1 MKLKRTHIA
10 LGATSLGTLLSVTAA
25 SAASV
30 EVPEEIADLEN
41 GARNM
46 VSSARL
52 TMHYTLNGKTSSA
65 SGSATF
71 IAPNVLITVG
81 HNFLKLSKDNQS
93 GELMGNE
100 KENVYEWTT
109 PGGAKGTFTAK
120 DVHFF
125 DKVGFAKGFKNDLA
139 VIVLPNYQKSEG
151 SYGHLTDSYNSVKEG
166 DILNIFGY
174 PTGKFV
180 PLVNQKVERTDDYG
194 DGITG
199 VAYQGSYPGMSGGG
213 IFNTKGDLIGV
224 HQNGVVGQRSGGII
238 LSPKQLEWV
247 KAAIDGKLNN
257 GWGVDGGK
265 RVYFENGKKLVN
277 TVKKI
282 DGSYYRF
289 GPDGDAKAIK
299 VTLKAVKTEYVA
311 DPNLSGGE
319 HIVKRAGKGA
329 LVDDLGQEIEAGE
342 NAIVHVGT
350 KSKVVEKLLP
360 KKNYYV
366 VNPSLKKGESHV
378 LAKGED
384 GKEVVTTTYTL
395 NTDKGL
401 IVKDDKVV
409 NHPSDRLVEVSSKDE
424 AIGEELPLDHP
435 LRKDLKLIDVEKPKV
450 ETPKVEA
457 PKVEAPGTP
466 EKPKAPEAPVKP
478 NVETPKV
485 EAPIAPEKPKV
496 PEAPVK
502 PNVETPK
509 VATPV
514 APKKPKAPEAP
525 VQPKLDTPKVENPVL
540 PEKPKAPEAPVQP
553 KVETPKVEAPTAP
566 EKPKAPEAPVQPKL
580 DTPKVENPVLPE
592 KPKAPE
598 APVQP
603 KVDTP
608 KVTTPVAPE
617 KPKAPEAP
625 VQPKVETPKVDTPVA
640 PEKPK
645 APESPVQPKVNTP
658 KVEPPVA
665 PEKPKAPEGPVLPK
679 VNTPKVEAPV
689 TPEKPKAPDVQG
701 QHKLTDMVT
710 DNGDALIQSELPP
723 YSETGDALVQPELPE
738 YKGDINSTNTRF
750 DTRQNRNVDKHT
762 KTTDVI
768 TSSQSKS
775 KVLPQT
781 GDMSLVGIGLM
792 SLMGSVTIKKRKK

>member
-553 KVETPKVEAPTAP
+553 KV
-566 EKPKAPEAPVQPKL
+566 
-580 DTPKVENPVLPE
+580 
-592 KPKAPE
+592 
-598 APVQP
+598 
-603 KVDTP
+603 DTP

>member
-10 LGATSLGTLLSVTAA
+10 LSATSLGTLLWGTAA

-30 EVPEEIADLEN
+30 EVPEDVANLEN

-52 TMHYTLNGKTSSA
+52 TMHYKSNGNTSSA

-100 KENVYEWTT
+100 NENVYEWST

-139 VIVLPNYQKSEG
+139 VIILPNYQKSEG
-151 SYGHLTDSYNSVKEG
+151 SYGHLTDRYNPVKEG
-166 DILNIFGY
+166 DSLNIFGY

-247 KAAIDGKLNN
+247 RAAIDGKLNN

-265 RVYFENGKKLVN
+265 RVYFENGKKLIN
-277 TVKKI
+277 MVKKI

-289 GPDGDAKAIK
+289 GPDGDVKAIK
-299 VTLKAVKTEYVA
+299 VTRKAVKTEYVA
-311 DPNLSGGE
+311 DPNLDGGTQ
-319 HIVKRAGKGA
+319 IVKRAGKGG
-329 LVDDLGQEIEAGE
+329 LVDDLGQEIESGE

-350 KSKVVEKLLP
+350 KSKVVEKILP

-384 GKEVVTTTYTL
+384 GREVVTTTYTL
-395 NTDKGL
+395 TTDKGL
-401 IVKDDKVV
+401 VIKEDKVV
-409 NHPSDRLVEVSSKDE
+409 NHATDRLVEVSNKDN
-424 AIGEELPLDHP
+424 ASGEELPVNHP
-435 LRKDLKLIDVEKPKV
+435 LRKGLKLTEVEK
-450 ETPKVEA
+450 
-457 PKVEAPGTP
+457 P
-466 EKPKAPEAPVKP
+466 EKPKAPE
-478 NVETPKV
+478 
-485 EAPIAPEKPKV
+485 
-496 PEAPVK
+496 
-502 PNVETPK
+502 
-509 VATPV
+509 TPV
-514 APKKPKAPEAP
+514 
-525 VQPKLDTPKVENPVL
+525 
-540 PEKPKAPEAPVQP
+540 
-553 KVETPKVEAPTAP
+553 AP
-566 EKPKAPEAPVQPKL
+566 EKPKAPEAPIQPKVE
-580 DTPKVENPVLPE
+580 TPKVE
-592 KPKAPE
+592 
-598 APVQP
+598 
-603 KVDTP
+603 
-608 KVTTPVAPE
+608 TPVAPE

-625 VQPKVETPKVDTPVA
+625 VQPKVETPKLETSVVPKT
-640 PEKPK
+640 PK
-645 APESPVQPKVNTP
+645 ASVTSVLQKGETT
-658 KVEPPVA
+658 VA
-665 PEKPKAPEGPVLPK
+665 L
-679 VNTPKVEAPV
+679 
-689 TPEKPKAPDVQG
+689 D
-701 QHKLTDMVT
+701 KL
-710 DNGDALIQSELPP
+710 
-723 YSETGDALVQPELPE
+723 
-738 YKGDINSTNTRF
+738 
-750 DTRQNRNVDKHT
+750 
-762 KTTDVI
+762 
-768 TSSQSKS
+768 

-781 GDMSLVGIGLM
+781 GDMSVVGLGLM
-792 SLMGSVTIKKRKK
+792 SLIGALTSKKRKK

>member
-10 LGATSLGTLLSVTAA
+10 LGATSLGTLLSANAA

-30 EVPEEIADLEN
+30 EVPEEISDLEN

-52 TMHYTLNGKTSSA
+52 TMHYTVNGKTSSA

-151 SYGHLTDSYNSVKEG
+151 SYGHLTDSHNPVKEG

-277 TVKKI
+277 TVKKV

-299 VTLKAVKTEYVA
+299 VTLKSVKTEYVA
-311 DPNLSGGE
+311 DPNLNGGE
-319 HIVKRAGKGA
+319 QIVKRAGKGA

-342 NAIVHVGT
+342 HAIVHVGT

-395 NTDKGL
+395 TTDNGL
-401 IVKDDKVV
+401 TVKEDKVV
-409 NHPSDRLVEVSSKDE
+409 NHPADRLVEVSSKDE
-424 AIGEELPLDHP
+424 SIGEELPLDHP

-450 ETPKVEA
+450 ET

-485 EAPIAPEKPKV
+485 EAPIAPEKPKF

-514 APKKPKAPEAP
+514 AP
-525 VQPKLDTPKVENPVL
+525 
-540 PEKPKAPEAPVQP
+540 EKPKAPEAPVQP
-553 KVETPKVEAPTAP
+553 KVETPKVATPVAP

-580 DTPKVENPVLPE
+580 DTPKVGNPVVPE

-598 APVQP
+598 APEAPVQT

-608 KVTTPVAPE
+608 KITTPVAPE

-625 VQPKVETPKVDTPVA
+625 VQPKVETPKVDTLVA
-640 PEKPK
+640 PKKPK
-645 APESPVQPKVNTP
+645 APEAPVQPKVD
-658 KVEPPVA
+658 
-665 PEKPKAPEGPVLPK
+665 
-679 VNTPKVEAPV
+679 TPKVEAPV

-710 DNGDALIQSELPP
+710 DNGDALIQPELPP

-750 DTRQNRNVDKHT
+750 DTRQNMNVDKHT

>member
-46 VSSARL
+46 ISSARL

-257 GWGVDGGK
+257 GWDVDGGK

-277 TVKKI
+277 TIKKV

-289 GPDGDAKAIK
+289 GPDGDAKVIK

-311 DPNLSGGE
+311 DPNLNGGE
-319 HIVKRAGKGA
+319 QIVKRAGKGA

-395 NTDKGL
+395 TTDKGL
-401 IVKDDKVV
+401 IAKEDKVV
-409 NHPSDRLVEVSSKDE
+409 NHPADRLVEVSGKDE
-424 AIGEELPLDHP
+424 AIGEELPLYHP
-435 LRKDLKLIDVEKPKV
+435 LRKDLKLTDVEKPKV

-457 PKVEAPGTP
+457 PWTP
-466 EKPKAPEAPVKP
+466 EKPKAPEVPVKP
-478 NVETPKV
+478 KVETP
-485 EAPIAPEKPKV
+485 
-496 PEAPVK
+496 
-502 PNVETPK
+502 
-509 VATPV
+509 VA
-514 APKKPKAPEAP
+514 
-525 VQPKLDTPKVENPVL
+525 

-553 KVETPKVEAPTAP
+553 KVEA
-566 EKPKAPEAPVQPKL
+566 
-580 DTPKVENPVLPE
+580 
-592 KPKAPE
+592 
-598 APVQP
+598 
-603 KVDTP
+603 P

-625 VQPKVETPKVDTPVA
+625 VQPKVDTPKVETPVA

-645 APESPVQPKVNTP
+645 APEAPVQPKVDTP
-658 KVEPPVA
+658 KVATPVA
-665 PEKPKAPEGPVLPK
+665 PEKPKAPEAPVLPK
-679 VNTPKVEAPV
+679 VETPKVESPISTKKPKAPEAPVQPNVDTPKVETPVSPEKPKAPEAPVSRKTVKSPEEQVQPKVEAPV
-689 TPEKPKAPDVQG
+689 QPEVENNESVSASKVVSK
-701 QHKLTDMVT
+701 
-710 DNGDALIQSELPP
+710 SLPN
-723 YSETGDALVQPELPE
+723 TGDV
-738 YKGDINSTNTRF
+738 
-750 DTRQNRNVDKHT
+750 
-762 KTTDVI
+762 
-768 TSSQSKS
+768 
-775 KVLPQT
+775 
-781 GDMSLVGIGLM
+781 SLVSFGVISLLGGL
-792 SLMGSVTIKKRKK
+792 LGKTKIRRD

>member
-10 LGATSLGTLLSVTAA
+10 LGATSLGTLLSFTAA

-151 SYGHLTDSYNSVKEG
+151 SYGHLTDSYNSVNEG

-311 DPNLSGGE
+311 DPNLNGGE

-457 PKVEAPGTP
+457 PGTS

-509 VATPV
+509 VATPI
-514 APKKPKAPEAP
+514 APEKPKVPEAP
-525 VQPKLDTPKVENPVL
+525 VKPNVETPKVATPVA
-540 PEKPKAPEAPVQP
+540 PKKPKAPEAPVQP
-553 KVETPKVEAPTAP
+553 KVETPKVEAPT
-566 EKPKAPEAPVQPKL
+566 APEAPVQPKL

-645 APESPVQPKVNTP
+645 APESPVKPKVNTP

-701 QHKLTDMVT
+701 QQ
-710 DNGDALIQSELPP
+710 IQSELPP

-750 DTRQNRNVDKHT
+750 DTRQNMNVDKHM